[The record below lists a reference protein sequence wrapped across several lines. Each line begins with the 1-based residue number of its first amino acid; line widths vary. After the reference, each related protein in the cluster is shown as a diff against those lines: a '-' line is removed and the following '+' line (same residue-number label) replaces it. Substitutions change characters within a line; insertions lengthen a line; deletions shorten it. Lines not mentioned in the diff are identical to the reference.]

1 MVACLGLINIMR
13 LNAETPHCYVMQ
25 VMTETTALGA
35 AIAAGL
41 AVGVWQ
47 GVGDPKLEGVGTAD
61 RVFTPTIEALSRE
74 QRFKQWMRAVE
85 RSKGWAD
92 INEVSD
98 TGATG

>member
-1 MVACLGLINIMR
+1 M
-13 LNAETPHCYVMQ
+13 
-25 VMTETTALGA
+25 GA

-61 RVFTPTIEALSRE
+61 RVFKPTIEALDRE
-74 QRFKQWMRAVE
+74 RKFKQWMRAVE

-92 INEVSD
+92 INEVGD
-98 TGATG
+98 GVTG

>member
-1 MVACLGLINIMR
+1 MMGLIADTTYCCVVQM
-13 LNAETPHCYVMQ
+13 
-25 VMTETTALGA
+25 MTETTALGA

-61 RVFTPTIEALSRE
+61 RVFKPTIEALDRE
-74 QRFKQWMRAVE
+74 RKFKQWMRAVE

-92 INEVSD
+92 INEVGD
-98 TGATG
+98 GVTG